1 MEATPGPHGGI
12 PMEAP
17 GQQLTQ
23 SRSRETLIKEFSEIR
38 IAIFTAKALAQG
50 LVGSAE
56 FCSREVTMLNNMI
69 RAGDD
74 SEAEKWLEH
83 VKGMWHGLVRQ
94 VDIVRKALQS
104 ADGAMS

>member
-1 MEATPGPHGGI
+1 
-12 PMEAP
+12 MEAP
-17 GQQLTQ
+17 GQQLSQ
-23 SRSRETLIKEFSEIR
+23 SRSRERMITEFHELR
-38 IAIFTAKALAQG
+38 IATITATALARG